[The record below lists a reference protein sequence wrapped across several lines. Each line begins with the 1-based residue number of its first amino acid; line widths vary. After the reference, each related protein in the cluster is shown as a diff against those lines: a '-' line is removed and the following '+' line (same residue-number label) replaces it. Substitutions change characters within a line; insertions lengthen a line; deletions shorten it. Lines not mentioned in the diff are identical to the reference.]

1 MGKKNLQHYL
11 SPDTDSSESW
21 HIMKS
26 FLKPKGQRD
35 YPTLRDDDKIAMA
48 NTDKVQLFAA
58 SVGRHFCKEIEHFDS
73 NHFSEVNQFIEDN
86 HTYFYPPEDPD
97 KYRYRF

>member
-1 MGKKNLQHYL
+1 MKN
-11 SPDTDSSESW
+11 
-21 HIMKS
+21 
-26 FLKPKGQRD
+26 FLKPKDQRD
-35 YPTLRDDDKIAMA
+35 YPTLRDDDKISMT

-58 SVGRHFCKEIEHFDS
+58 SVERHFGKDNEHFDS

-86 HTYFYPPEDPD
+86 HRYFYPPEDPD